1 MAEAFGGHVSSED
14 NKAIVRRLIE
24 DLFNTGNPDI
34 ADEFL
39 ADDYVDHSPSHP
51 DVPGRENVKQSV
63 SEWLI
68 AFPDTVSVAKDLVA
82 EEDRVAAR
90 WSTQATH
97 RGEFM
102 GVLPT
107 GNRIEVTWFGIFRL
121 SDGKIVESWD
131 TFNVL
136 EMMRQ
141 LEPRDSR

>member
-1 MAEAFGGHVSSED
+1 MPSED

-34 ADEFL
+34 ADEVL
-39 ADDYVDHSPSHP
+39 ADDYVDHSPSYP
-51 DVPGRENVKQSV
+51 DVPERENVKQSV

-68 AFPDTVSVAKDLVA
+68 AFPDTVSVVRDLVT
-82 EEDRVAAR
+82 EGDRVAAR

-102 GVLPT
+102 DISPT
-107 GNRIEVTWFGIFRL
+107 GNRIDVTWFGIFCL

-141 LEPRDSR
+141 LEPRGSR

>member
-1 MAEAFGGHVSSED
+1 LGGQVPPED

-34 ADEFL
+34 ADEVL

-51 DVPGRENVKQSV
+51 DVPGRENVRQSV

-68 AFPDTVSVAKDLVA
+68 AFPDTVGVIRDLVA
-82 EEDRVAAR
+82 EGERVAAR

-102 GVLPT
+102 GVPST
-107 GNRIEVTWFGIFRL
+107 GNRIDVTWFGIFRL

-141 LEPRDSR
+141 LEP